1 LAFAASVLG
10 LFIQADRGVLFFP
23 DMGADFGSVAVRARG
38 NLSLEEKDVIM
49 KTVEA
54 RILGLPEVRT
64 VFTKTSATPLRDY
77 AADAIGVIQ
86 VELVDWKFRRKSG
99 PILEEIVAKTADIP
113 GIFIEKSEAAMGP
126 TSGIDIQLQ
135 FVSNNLEVL
144 HDTVLMVSQKLRDH
158 PSLVDVSD
166 NLPLDGIEWQIA
178 VDREAASRY
187 GADVASVGSSI
198 RMITNGLKVGTYRPD
213 DTDDELDIRL
223 RYPYNE
229 RDLDQIDD
237 LSLTVRGQQIPLSNF
252 ITRNA
257 RDKQGEIYR
266 VDGKLSFKI
275 DANVKEGMKIDK
287 VIVELTEAF
296 KKSYANG
303 EIPENVGVSFVGDQE
318 EQAETGAFLGKA
330 FGVAI
335 FLMIIVLV
343 TQFNSL
349 YQTTLILSAILFSS
363 AGVLLGI
370 LITGDQFGVVMS
382 GVGLIALAGIVV
394 NNNIVLIDT
403 FNVIR
408 RQNVPAF
415 EAALLT
421 CAQRLRPIFL
431 TTITTILGLVP
442 MVLQWNI
449 DLVSRDFTVGA
460 PSSEMWTQ
468 LSTAIAGGLTYTTIL
483 TLFLTP
489 TLLVLKERRKDKR
502 LAQARHS

>member
-1 LAFAASVLG
+1 
-10 LFIQADRGVLFFP
+10 
-23 DMGADFGSVAVRARG
+23 M
-38 NLSLEEKDVIM
+38 
-49 KTVEA
+49 
-54 RILGLPEVRT
+54 
-64 VFTKTSATPLRDY
+64 
-77 AADAIGVIQ
+77 
-86 VELVDWKFRRKSG
+86 
-99 PILEEIVAKTADIP
+99 
-113 GIFIEKSEAAMGP
+113 
-126 TSGIDIQLQ
+126 
-135 FVSNNLEVL
+135 
-144 HDTVLMVSQKLRDH
+144 
-158 PSLVDVSD
+158 VDVSD
-166 NLPLDGIEWQIA
+166 NLPLDGIEWQVD

-187 GADVASVGSSI
+187 GADIASVGSSI

-237 LSLTVRGQQIPLSNF
+237 LSITVRGQQVPVSNF
-252 ITRNA
+252 ITRTA

-266 VDGKLSFKI
+266 IDGKLSFSI
-275 DANVKEGMKIDK
+275 DANVKEGVKVDK
-287 VIVELTEAF
+287 VITELTEQL
-296 KKSYANG
+296 KSAYANG
-303 EIPENVGVSFVGDQE
+303 EIPENVGISFVGDQE

-330 FGVAI
+330 FAVAI

-349 YQTTLILSAILFSS
+349 YQTALILSAILFSS

-370 LITGDQFGVVMS
+370 LLTGDQFGVVMS

-408 RQNVPAF
+408 KQNVPAF
-415 EAALLT
+415 DAALLT

-449 DLVSRDFTVGA
+449 DLVSRDFTIGA

-468 LSTAIAGGLTYTTIL
+468 LSTAVAGGLTYTTIL

-502 LAQARHS
+502 LSKTV